1 MSYFEIENILQ
12 KAMTEYFR
20 GNKEKAKVLADKAAE
35 ELCQAFQE
43 EKPDDVCFGHPAEA
57 DIIRLATRYMTL
69 SNAPK
74 KKASVRSVVDA
85 VSRIETG
92 TSLLGMDIDEEGP
105 VRDAYEKVQQ
115 IPESERVIALGNVL
129 RKAKRYLAEN
139 APRESFVDVLSR
151 VNYPGLKAWA

>member
-1 MSYFEIENILQ
+1 MQ

-92 TSLLGMDIDEEGP
+92 TSLLGLDIDEEGP

-115 IPESERVIALGNVL
+115 IPESEMV
-129 RKAKRYLAEN
+129 KRNCLT
-139 APRESFVDVLSR
+139 
-151 VNYPGLKAWA
+151 